1 MKEFKPILREEAIK
15 KVADYFNTHGLE
27 NIGIVFEKQRDANT
41 FLDEVK
47 KLLNKEDCKVWNKRE
62 VYNKNNRVKLLTDS
76 SRPVEKTL
84 EGYMCAKLFIEKKCF
99 EKYFNNIAEI
109 GCVRVQSCIN
119 PDNVENYLIDDGE
132 NN

>member
-1 MKEFKPILREEAIK
+1 MKEFLPIRKEDAIK
-15 KVADYFNTHGLE
+15 KIVEYFNTHGLE
-27 NIGIVFEKQRDANT
+27 NIGIVFEKQRDANA

-47 KLLNKEDCKVWNKRE
+47 KLLNKEDSEVWNKRE

-84 EGYMCAKLFIEKKCF
+84 EGYMCAKLFVEKKCF
-99 EKYFNNIAEI
+99 EKYFKNIAEI
-109 GCVRVQSCIN
+109 GCVLVQSCIN
-119 PDNVENYLIDDGE
+119 PVNVENYLIEDE

>member
-15 KVADYFNTHGLE
+15 KIAEYFNTHGLE

-47 KLLNKEDCKVWNKRE
+47 KLLNKEDSEVWNKRE

-84 EGYMCAKLFIEKKCF
+84 EGYMCAKLFVEKKCF

-109 GCVRVQSCIN
+109 GCVLVQSCIN

>member
-1 MKEFKPILREEAIK
+1 MKEFLPIRKEDAIK
-15 KVADYFNTHGLE
+15 KIVEYFNTHGLE
-27 NIGIVFEKQRDANT
+27 DIGIVFDKQKDAT
-41 FLDEVK
+41 AFLDEVK

-99 EKYFNNIAEI
+99 EKYFKNISEI
-109 GCVRVQSCIN
+109 GCVLVQN
-119 PDNVENYLIDDGE
+119 VLRDVENYLIEDE